1 MKITKKQLKQ
11 IIKEELALFEING
24 QEEVVPEPEEEEE
37 KLSREKA
44 RVAGIEQG
52 KAAGTAGITDAERGV
67 MRNILGKLQT
77 AAADGNIMT
86 GKPFLLMQKLAA
98 ALVELIGD

>member
-1 MKITKKQLKQ
+1 MKLTKTQLKQ

-24 QEEVVPEPEEEEE
+24 QEEEVVEPEEEG

-44 RVAGIEQG
+44 RKAGIEQA
-52 KAAGTAGITDAERGV
+52 KTVGTAGITDDERGV
-67 MRNILGKLQT
+67 MKNIMGKLQT

-86 GKPFLLMQKLAA
+86 GKPFLLMQKLAE